1 MIKNLNT
8 RKLAV
13 TPSHKKAM
21 MRNMTT
27 SLFLHEQIT
36 TTVPRAKEVVRFAE
50 KLLTKAKSADLAAK
64 KAVHAEISNK
74 DVVKKVFDVL
84 APRYEERNGGYTQI
98 FKTGVRR
105 GDAAEMAIVK
115 LVI

>member
-27 SLFLHEQIT
+27 SLFLHEQIK

-50 KLLTKAKSADLAAK
+50 KLITKAKPADLNAK
-64 KAVHAEISNK
+64 KAIYADISNK

-84 APRYEERNGGYTQI
+84 VPRYKERNGGYTRAI
-98 FKTGVRR
+98 KAGVRL
-105 GDAAEMAIVK
+105 GDNAQKVIVEFVK
-115 LVI
+115 

>member
-1 MIKNLNT
+1 MIKNHNT

-13 TPSHKKAM
+13 TPSHKRAM

-27 SLFLHEQIT
+27 SLFLHEKIT

-50 KLLTKAKSADLAAK
+50 KLITKAKPADLDAK
-64 KAVHAEISNK
+64 RVLHGEIANK

-84 APRYEERNGGYTQI
+84 VPRYKERNGGYTQV
-98 FKTGVRR
+98 FKLGLRK
-105 GDAAEMAIVK
+105 GDSAEMAVVK

>member
-1 MIKNLNT
+1 MIKNHNT

-27 SLFLHEQIT
+27 SLFLHEKIT

-50 KLLTKAKSADLAAK
+50 RLITKAKAADLNAK
-64 KAVHAEISNK
+64 KTIHGEISNK

-84 APRYEERNGGYTQI
+84 VPRYKERNGGYTQI
-98 FKTGVRR
+98 LKLGVRK
-105 GDAAEMAIVK
+105 GDAAQQAIVK

>member
-21 MRNMTT
+21 MRNMAT
-27 SLFLHEQIT
+27 SLFLHETIT
-36 TTVPRAKEVVRFAE
+36 TTVARAKEVVRFAE
-50 KLLTKAKSADLAAK
+50 RLITKAKPADLNAK
-64 KAVHAEISNK
+64 KAIHADITNK
-74 DVVKKVFDVL
+74 EVVKKVFDVL
-84 APRYEERNGGYTQI
+84 VPRYKERNGGYTQI
-98 FKTGVRR
+98 VKLGTRK
-105 GDAAEMAIVK
+105 GDSAKMAVVK

>member
-36 TTVPRAKEVVRFAE
+36 TTIPRAKEVVRFAE
-50 KLLTKAKSADLAAK
+50 KLITKAKPADLNAK
-64 KAVHAEISNK
+64 KAIYADISNK

-84 APRYEERNGGYTQI
+84 VPRYKERNGGYTQI
-98 FKTGVRR
+98 LKLGTRK
-105 GDAAEMAIVK
+105 GDSAEMAIVK

>member
-1 MIKNLNT
+1 MIKNHNT

-13 TPSHKKAM
+13 TPSHKRAM

-27 SLFLHEQIT
+27 SLFLHEKIT
-36 TTVPRAKEVVRFAE
+36 
-50 KLLTKAKSADLAAK
+50 
-64 KAVHAEISNK
+64 HGEIANK

-84 APRYEERNGGYTQI
+84 VPRYKERNGGYTQI
-98 FKTGVRR
+98 FKLGLRK
-105 GDAAEMAIVK
+105 GDSAEMAVVK

>member
-27 SLFLHEQIT
+27 SLFLHEKVT
-36 TTVPRAKEVVRFAE
+36 TTLPRAKEVVRFAE
-50 KLLTKAKSADLAAK
+50 KLITKAKPADLNAK
-64 KAVHAEISNK
+64 KAVYEDISNK
-74 DVVKKVFDVL
+74 EVAKKLFEVL
-84 APRYEERNGGYTQI
+84 VPRYKERNGGYTQI
-98 FKTGVRR
+98 LKLGTRK
-105 GDAAEMAIVK
+105 GDAAQMAIVK

>member
-1 MIKNLNT
+1 MIKNHNT

-27 SLFLHEQIT
+27 SLFLHEKIT
-36 TTVPRAKEVVRFAE
+36 TTIPRAKEVVRFAE
-50 KLLTKAKSADLAAK
+50 RLITKAKSADLNAK
-64 KAVHAEISNK
+64 KTIHSEISNK

-84 APRYEERNGGYTQI
+84 VPRYKERNGGYTQI
-98 FKTGVRR
+98 LKLGVRK
-105 GDAAEMAIVK
+105 GDAAQQAIVK